1 MPRYYLHVRRG
12 QAAKTKRN
20 GIELAG
26 TEEAAKDTAQR
37 RQQIAARG
45 PLNSKRSNPEI
56 VIIGD
61 DWQVVLDGPAL
72 RTADG

>member
-12 QAAKTKRN
+12 QAAKMQRN

-26 TEEAAKDTAQR
+26 TKEAAKYTAQQ
-37 RQQIAARG
+37 RQQIAVPG
-45 PLNSKRSNPEI
+45 PLTSERANPEI

-61 DWQVVLDGPAL
+61 DWQVVRDGPAL
-72 RTADG
+72 RTANG